1 MKRPFKVTIDV
12 MAYSQEDAQAK
23 VELLLQMGA
32 FCKDFNV
39 NNLAG
44 SFIKSILIS
53 KFEEI
58 GEKQRLDSLK
68 ENVKKTPT
76 AAIAI
81 YPHKSKA

>member
-44 SFIKSILIS
+44 SVIKSFLIS
-53 KFEEI
+53 KCGEI
-58 GEKQRLDSLK
+58 GEKIKLDLAK
-68 ENVKKTPT
+68 EKQQKTSTVAVAFHP
-76 AAIAI
+76 
-81 YPHKSKA
+81 PKSKG

>member
-12 MAYSQEDAQAK
+12 IAYSQEDAQAK

-39 NNLAG
+39 NNLVG

-68 ENVKKTPT
+68 EQKTST
-76 AAIAI
+76 AGKG
-81 YPHKSKA
+81 YRHLKSKP

>member
-44 SFIKSILIS
+44 SIIKSFLIS
-53 KFEEI
+53 KCEEI
-58 GEKQRLDSLK
+58 GEKIKLESIAEK
-68 ENVKKTPT
+68 MKTTST
-76 AAIAI
+76 ATIAF
-81 YPHKSKA
+81 YPPKSQV

>member
-39 NNLAG
+39 NTLLALLLNP
-44 SFIKSILIS
+44 SSSQNAERL
-53 KFEEI
+53 
-58 GEKQRLDSLK
+58 EKR
-68 ENVKKTPT
+68 
-76 AAIAI
+76 
-81 YPHKSKA
+81 